1 MHPVAM
7 DDCPRCGA
15 PRPHEDETDVRNCTY
30 CGAPLPKRAPP
41 RPTELPRKG
50 ATNWTHAAPIV
61 GVLLLVTLGAVSAW
75 RVAAPVASNA
85 PEVSA
90 VASPV
95 PWVEPE
101 VTSAGT
107 AIKSDEY
114 SVLPGLLLVPNSTYG
129 DAVLV
134 VLEPRQAA
142 TSSHQ
147 LALLNP
153 STGRALWQRPIE
165 PPTRDGTVRA
175 VLGGRLIVAG
185 AKSLSGLD
193 PATGEIHWQRS
204 VEAAIDGLCATGK
217 DVGANLTKLGL
228 RAFASATG
236 AALSPNPSRCDAV
249 YSSRSAAPNFDFV
262 DGPELRRWLPKGSTF
277 AAARGLLPQRGLA
290 RVVLGKE
297 PGNPASASVNVVT
310 NRRWL
315 WQATLAPQASTR
327 ASLLSPALAAV
338 RLDRV
343 VVPFVEADGHISIG
357 AFNLAT
363 GERQWTRALGKYG
376 TETLARPE
384 LLISLDG
391 HVLFLDERGKL
402 SALNLSTGTEEWSIG
417 P

>member
-41 RPTELPRKG
+41 RTQEPPRKNS
-50 ATNWTHAAPIV
+50 ASWTHAAPIV

-75 RVAAPVASNA
+75 RVAAPALPNV
-85 PEVSA
+85 PEVPA
-90 VASPV
+90 VASPT

-107 AIKSDEY
+107 AIKSDEFR
-114 SVLPGLLLVPNSTYG
+114 VLPGLLLVPNSAYG

-153 STGRALWQRPIE
+153 STGRALWQRPVE
-165 PPTRDGTVRA
+165 PPTKDGTIRA
-175 VLGGRLIVAG
+175 VVGGSLIVAS
-185 AKSLSGLD
+185 ATSLAGLD

-204 VEAAIDGLCATGK
+204 VDAAVDGLCATGK
-217 DVGANLTKLGL
+217 DVGATLAKLGL
-228 RAFASATG
+228 RAFAIATG
-236 AALSPNPSRCDAV
+236 APLSPNPSRCDAV

-262 DGPELRRWLPKGSTF
+262 DGPELRRWLPKGSSF
-277 AAARGLLPQRGLA
+277 AATRGLLPQRGLA
-290 RVVLGKE
+290 RVVLGQE

-343 VVPFVEADGHISIG
+343 VVPFVEQDGDLSVG
-357 AFNLAT
+357 AFNLAN
-363 GERQWTRALGKYG
+363 GGRQWTRALGKYG

-384 LLISLDG
+384 LLVSLDG

-402 SALNLSTGTEEWSIG
+402 WALNLGTGTEEWSIG